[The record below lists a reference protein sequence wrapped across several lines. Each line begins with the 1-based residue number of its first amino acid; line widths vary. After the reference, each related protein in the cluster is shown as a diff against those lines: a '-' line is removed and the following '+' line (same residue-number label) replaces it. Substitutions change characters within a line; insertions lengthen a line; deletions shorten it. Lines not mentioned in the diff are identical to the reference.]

1 MSTPLPERLARI
13 KPLPAFAGALV
24 LVLAGLFLPGIVGG
38 AVLLALVAG
47 LAFLS
52 SLTWRVQ
59 PPATRMLRLVI
70 LTLLLVI
77 AVGKIIS

>member
-1 MSTPLPERLARI
+1 VSTPLPERLARI
-13 KPLPAFAGALV
+13 KPLPAFVGALV

-38 AVLLALVAG
+38 AVLLVLAGGLVY
-47 LAFLS
+47 LS

-59 PPATRMLRLVI
+59 PTATRMLRFLI

-77 AVGKIIS
+77 AVGKIVS